1 MQAVIDRTSQEA
13 QMVQIVQVLRAL
25 PPKKVIEVWDF
36 VAFLQDRY
44 AAAQQLDVN
53 DAWSNQDLQDL
64 RMASLAYAESVL
76 QAEEY
81 NHAQAR

>member
-1 MQAVIDRTSQEA
+1 MQAVMDRTSQEA

-25 PPKKVIEVWDF
+25 PPEKVIEVWDF
-36 VAFLQDRY
+36 VTFLQDRY
-44 AAAQQLDVN
+44 AVEQQLDVN

-64 RMASLAYAESVL
+64 RRASLAYAESAL

-81 NHAQAR
+81 NLAQAR